1 MSSFDHAVLPPTPM
15 TADGMD
21 RRTEERPGDALL
33 TQALERP
40 DTLFAVFIGDS
51 RLPSHVLVGEGR
63 RRALL
68 TRDDAQPHLDQARAL
83 VALGDLGQGGRP
95 VVAVLARAGARPG
108 ASPAPSPG
116 ARPDAGA
123 GGAGRVA
130 LEAATVRVEMSA
142 ASAGEDIPYLSA
154 LSQAQAVLAWHA
166 THEFSPETGRPTR
179 ATTSGW
185 VREDPADGTEF
196 FPRTDPAVIV
206 ALVDEQDRIILG
218 HNSAWPTTRYSTLA
232 GFVEP
237 SETPEAAVV
246 RELREEAGVVVERV
260 RYLGSQP
267 WPFPRSLML
276 GYIATTSSVPEA
288 DGVEITHVKAFTRAE
303 LDRAVEAG
311 ELELPNALSI
321 SRALITAWKEAEAP
335 AQ

>member
-1 MSSFDHAVLPPTPM
+1 MSSFDHAVLPHTPM
-15 TADGMD
+15 TADGLD
-21 RRTEERPGDALL
+21 RRTEDRPGDALL
-33 TQALERP
+33 TEALERP
-40 DTLFAVFIGDS
+40 ETLFAVLIGDS
-51 RLPSHVLVGEGR
+51 RLPSHILVGEGR

-68 TRDDAQPHLDQARAL
+68 ARRDADPYLDEARAL
-83 VALGDLGQGGRP
+83 VALGDLGKGGEP
-95 VVAVLARAGARPG
+95 VVAVLARTGARPG
-108 ASPAPSPG
+108 AG
-116 ARPDAGA
+116 KKTQDDCTG
-123 GGAGRVA
+123 V
-130 LEAATVRVEMSA
+130 EAATVRTEMSA
-142 ASAGEDIPYLSA
+142 ASAGEDVPYLSA
-154 LSQAQAVLAWHA
+154 LSQAQAVMAWHA

-179 ATTSGW
+179 PTTSGW
-185 VREDPADGTEF
+185 VREDPEDGTEF

-206 ALVDEQDRIILG
+206 ALVDEQDRIVLG
-218 HNSAWPTTRYSTLA
+218 HNAAWPTSRYSTLA

-260 RYLGSQP
+260 RYLGAQP

-276 GYIATTSSVPEA
+276 GYIATTSSVPQA